1 MMCVSSLTV
10 VYCDFQVTRKI
21 MREVK
26 LLSRLHHDNVVRY
39 YTSWIETVDKP
50 ESGGEDSSYS
60 DSEPSDEDTSISIK
74 KKSKKGSAVDRLRQR
89 ASNRRSSSPLD
100 PLPPSVASG
109 GGLDQSHASDLSF
122 SFLGVS
128 SGGVPG
134 DSESSDDLSEDDD
147 IFGTSFLP
155 ANSLYQVCP

>member
-1 MMCVSSLTV
+1 
-10 VYCDFQVTRKI
+10 

-100 PLPPSVASG
+100 PLPASAASG
-109 GGLDQSHASDLSF
+109 VDQSHASDLSF

-155 ANSLYQVCP
+155 ANSLYQVCPSTHLFSGCS

>member
-1 MMCVSSLTV
+1 
-10 VYCDFQVTRKI
+10 

-122 SFLGVS
+122 SFLGMS
-128 SGGVPG
+128 SGGGPGSPG

-155 ANSLYQVCP
+155 ANSLYQVYP

>member
-1 MMCVSSLTV
+1 
-10 VYCDFQVTRKI
+10 

-50 ESGGEDSSYS
+50 ESEGEDSSYS

-109 GGLDQSHASDLSF
+109 VDQSHASDLSF

-128 SGGVPG
+128 SGGVPGGPG

-155 ANSLYQVCP
+155 ANSLYQVCPSTHLFSVCF